1 MFPHVELCTFEDHV
15 SFDNEMLVE
24 FIFYFSILPLFSL
37 SESKALENIVGLVA
51 HAVDRCIYLQ
61 DFSFLLSSV
70 DMRYR
75 SNRRIHFG
83 QSSLKRVGG
92 AIVFDAILVFFFWQA
107 FSLCSNPT
115 SDTM

>member
-1 MFPHVELCTFEDHV
+1 MHHLLKKILDPPLD
-15 SFDNEMLVE
+15 MLVE

-51 HAVDRCIYLQ
+51 YAVDHCIYLQ

-75 SNRRIHFG
+75 SNRRIHLG

-92 AIVFDAILVFFFWQA
+92 AIEFDAILVFFFFFWQA